1 MAIDWPSRIRA
12 ATIHLG
18 CSLAVAALAA
28 ALVFT
33 LWYPWPYRIVSGG
46 TELFA
51 LLVSVDAVIGPIIT
65 LAVFDQRKPKAT
77 LSRDLV
83 VVVLLQLTALGYGL
97 HTTFIARPV
106 VLAFE
111 GQRFRA
117 TTAIQVA
124 EEELPE
130 APASLRS
137 LPIDGPRPVLA
148 VPSPD
153 AKDKFETIQA
163 ALAGV
168 DVGMRPRF
176 WRVWSDE
183 GKRAALAAAKPL
195 TTLLARQQSRD
206 ADVDSAIRRSGK
218 AAESLVYLPM
228 VARRTDWVVLLDA
241 HSGDIVGFA
250 PLDGF

>member
-1 MAIDWPSRIRA
+1 MRALQHSLTTMGIDWSSRIRA

-65 LAVFDQRKPKAT
+65 LAVFDQRKPQAT

-83 VVVLLQLTALGYGL
+83 IVVLLQLTALGYGL

-117 TTAIQVA
+117 TTAVQVA

-137 LPIDGPRPVLA
+137 LPIDGPRTVLA
-148 VPSPD
+148 APSPD
-153 AKDKFETIQA
+153 AKTTS
-163 ALAGV
+163 
-168 DVGMRPRF
+168 RRF
-176 WRVWSDE
+176 
-183 GKRAALAAAKPL
+183 KRHLPVSTWACAPSFGGCGAP
-195 TTLLARQQSRD
+195 
-206 ADVDSAIRRSGK
+206 K
-218 AAESLVYLPM
+218 ANAQHWLQPSP
-228 VARRTDWVVLLDA
+228 
-241 HSGDIVGFA
+241 
-250 PLDGF
+250 